1 MREWI
6 LPAIGTFIFWGV
18 WGFIPKL
25 TTKYIDSKSAV
36 VYEVI
41 GGILVAVILL
51 YILNFRPESHPRGIV
66 LAMVTGVVGFLGS
79 LTFLIAASRGQISL
93 VVSLTALYPA
103 LSILL
108 AIVILNEPITLKQ
121 GMGIFLALIAM
132 LLVAT

>member
-25 TTKYIDSKSAV
+25 TTKYIGSKSAV

-51 YILNFRPESHPRGIV
+51 YTLNFRPESHPRGIV

-79 LTFLIAASRGQISL
+79 LTFMIAASKGQISL

-103 LSILL
+103 LSIFL
-108 AIVILNEPITLKQ
+108 AMVILNEPITLKQ